1 MRAAML
7 PPAISLLL
15 QSVPQGWPRTARA
28 LAGPIAKP
36 EAHARK
42 PEASASTVPHR
53 PMF

>member
-7 PPAISLLL
+7 PTAFSLLL
-15 QSVPQGWPRTARA
+15 QSDPQGWPRAART
-28 LAGPIAKP
+28 LAGPVAKP

-42 PEASASTVPHR
+42 PEASGSTVPHR